1 MDLKERLDLIEKKVS
16 PYRGGDKLVLARILD
31 DFMDEEERQGEN
43 GENLILM
50 DIFTDEMID
59 ALSED
64 GYNREQIYPQY
75 FFQAWIAQNDENFDH
90 LKSCAHENGWVSVTI
105 RESTAVPTSQEF
117 FIRGELCLLCGLDA
131 KTAEK
136 ENIPLSKEVELCWTD
151 KSASLFPSDMHWSIA
166 NRVVSAPIQCGSIHS
181 DRFNT
186 DISTPRLQ
194 EQNSGDVSRARYI
207 IQIFNV
213 GNANTVV
220 ITQDDGKCLVVDC
233 GIGGTQKYADAY
245 TYILK
250 NVKPTDVVITHWHR
264 DHYELLTELDP
275 SELQHIIIPSPPP
288 HSKLSFGINKFLQD
302 HKKLLLDTSQMSSVK
317 NLLCALGYENIFM
330 FKGENKGNHP
340 NPIYGNIL
348 YPRDDDDKG
357 LIVCIKRDSIGT
369 KIIFPGDC
377 SYYSWPDVPELNLEH
392 TEKLLVP
399 HHGGHIITK
408 DFKSSRLLYQT
419 AYISSRKDSVVNQRD
434 SNGNTYHDTFLTNC
448 FKCLSGP
455 ADRKF
460 TCKRI
465 KAKPYWEIK
474 I

>member
-16 PYRGGDKLVLARILD
+16 PYRGGNKLVLARILD

-136 ENIPLSKEVELCWTD
+136 ENIPLSKEVQLCWTD
-151 KSASLFPSDMHWSIA
+151 KSASLFSSDMHWSIA

-194 EQNSGDVSRARYI
+194 EQNPCNAPRARGYI

-213 GNANTVV
+213 GHANTVV

-233 GIGGTQKYADAY
+233 GIGGIQKYVDAH
-245 TYILK
+245 TYIRK

-264 DHYELLTELDP
+264 DHYKLLPELDT
-275 SELQHIIIPSPPP
+275 SELQHIIIPSTPSSNIP
-288 HSKLSFGINKFLQD
+288 FGINRFLQR
-302 HKKLLLDTSQMSSVK
+302 HKELLLDTSQMSSVK
-317 NLLCALGYENIFM
+317 NLLYTLGYENIFM
-330 FKGENKGNHP
+330 FKGEDKGNP
-340 NPIYGNIL
+340 QNPKYGNIL
-348 YPRDDDDKG
+348 YQRPVDDKG
-357 LIVCIKRDSIGT
+357 LIVCINQYSIYT

-408 DFKSSRLLYQT
+408 DFKPSQLLYQT
-419 AYISSRKDSVVNQRD
+419 AYISSSKNSVVDQSD
-434 SNGNTYHDTFLTNC
+434 SNGTTYHDTFLTNC
-448 FKCLSGP
+448 FKCIP
-455 ADRKF
+455 ATKYRKF
-460 TCKRI
+460 TCMQTKT
-465 KAKPYWEIK
+465 KPYLEIK